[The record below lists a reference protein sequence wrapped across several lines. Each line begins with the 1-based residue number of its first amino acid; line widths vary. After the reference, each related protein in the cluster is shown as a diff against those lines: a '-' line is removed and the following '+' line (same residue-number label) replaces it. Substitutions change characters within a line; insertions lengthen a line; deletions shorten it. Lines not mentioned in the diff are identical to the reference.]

1 MKSSVE
7 IKKNAKMDTETEI
20 LEPETEKD
28 LEFSEEEFGEGME
41 EELEELEKEL
51 ED

>member
-7 IKKNAKMDTETEI
+7 IKKILKMDTGTEI

-28 LEFSEEEFGEGME
+28 LEVSEEEFEGEMD

-51 ED
+51 EE